1 MASNNPVLII
11 CDVPVIH
18 RPKPKRI
25 YKMQYNMSHNNNGLL
40 NNRRLNPGK
49 KTRKNHHENK
59 INKLNNKTFGK
70 ISFNLDLISLEEI
83 ENDFNEFKSKNE
95 EIEVQ
100 KELLNLLRKAKNN
113 NHQKENIRRNFGK
126 FTEMNCPD
134 CKNCELIV

>member
-49 KTRKNHHENK
+49 KTEKKYLNK
-59 INKLNNKTFGK
+59 SIY
-70 ISFNLDLISLEEI
+70 NL
-83 ENDFNEFKSKNE
+83 
-95 EIEVQ
+95 
-100 KELLNLLRKAKNN
+100 
-113 NHQKENIRRNFGK
+113 
-126 FTEMNCPD
+126 
-134 CKNCELIV
+134 

>member
-11 CDVPVIH
+11 CAEPVIH

-25 YKMQYNMSHNNNGLL
+25 HKMQYNMSYNNNGLL

-49 KTRKNHHENK
+49 YSRKNHHENK
-59 INKLNNKTFGK
+59 INKLNNKSSGK

-95 EIEVQ
+95 EIEAQ

-134 CKNCELIV
+134 CKNFELIV